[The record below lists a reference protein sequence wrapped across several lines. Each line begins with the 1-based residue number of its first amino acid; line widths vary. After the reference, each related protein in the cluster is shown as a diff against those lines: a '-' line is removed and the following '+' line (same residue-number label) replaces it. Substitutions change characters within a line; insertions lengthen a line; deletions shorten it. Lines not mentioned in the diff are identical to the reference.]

1 MSAPH
6 KDGDALP
13 EGERPAC
20 IPPGDYRVRF
30 DRYETSILFGRAAK
44 IRLHFTVIE
53 PGPYFDTARLSLFY
67 NASRLLGKPGV
78 NGKFKVGWKS
88 QFLRDFC
95 RLFATSARFDKIVQ
109 RLDRFPMSL
118 YREHIFLAR
127 VRTVTTGADQKPI
140 PEPLQYSVIS
150 ELLGVVEP

>member
-1 MSAPH
+1 MGAPQ
-6 KDGDALP
+6 KDFDALP
-13 EGERPAC
+13 DGERPAR
-20 IPPGDYRVRF
+20 IPPGDYLVRF
-30 DRYETSILFGRAAK
+30 DWHETCVLFGKAAK
-44 IRLHFTVIE
+44 IRMHFTVIT
-53 PGPYFDTARLSLFY
+53 PGEFFDSVKLSMFY
-67 NASRLLGKPGV
+67 NAAKLIGDKGR
-78 NGKFKVGWKS
+78 NGRFRVGWKS